1 MGIHGNPYFEF
12 LVQLRREETEVAP
25 RRLPDVQHYM
35 SHNNFKEHI
44 TKRFSEE
51 YPDEPKA
58 HQLSAR
64 YKLAGVMLKEEPEE
78 VKACIKQECDEAHAE
93 DLQKYRENEEG
104 VPDADPGVQR
114 E

>member
-1 MGIHGNPYFEF
+1 
-12 LVQLRREETEVAP
+12 
-25 RRLPDVQHYM
+25 M
-35 SHNNFKEHI
+35 SHDNFKERI
-44 TKRFSEE
+44 TRRFSEE

-64 YKLAGVMLKEEPEE
+64 YKLAGVMLKEELE
-78 VKACIKQECDEAHAE
+78 VKARIKQECDEAYAE
-93 DLQKYRENEEG
+93 DLRKYRENEEG